1 MSEVSNA
8 ATCVVVSAASCVVLM
23 FLEGVVPADAAA
35 TDVGTLGGD
44 DATSMEASAVPSK

>member
-1 MSEVSNA
+1 
-8 ATCVVVSAASCVVLM
+8 M

-44 DATSMEASAVPSK
+44 DATSMEASAVPSKCAFLHGHNSCGNLMD